1 MSLTGEGIS
10 RRELLRDAAA
20 ATAAA
25 TLLGPADALARRKP
39 PKRGKPTV
47 AVLGGGMAGLA
58 AAHELVERGFEV
70 HVFERKALG
79 GKARSIPVPHT
90 GGGGRLPLPGE
101 HGFRFFPGF
110 YHHVPDSMRRT
121 PEGANPNGV
130 WDNLVDANQ
139 SRLSRANGEDVITPG
154 EDPQQLP
161 GNVAETALAGLNL
174 GARVPPNELA
184 EFTQRI
190 LVFLTSCD
198 ERRYGQ
204 WEFVPW
210 LEFIRAE
217 GKSKE
222 YNDVLA
228 RGLTRT
234 LVAAKETVASA
245 RTICN
250 MAEAFVYTGM
260 QRGNDGQLDRLLDG
274 PTNEAW
280 IDPWVKL
287 LRARGVRFHV
297 GQTVAGLQLSKGG
310 RVSAARLIDRR
321 GRRRT
326 IEADWF
332 VSAMPAE
339 RARRLWSKQIL
350 RRDPELAEMRE
361 LQVDWMNGIQYYLRR
376 RLPIIRGHVAYMDAQ
391 WALTSISQAQ
401 FWSERDFPARYGDGA
416 VQDCL
421 SVDISD
427 WDTPGIVF
435 GRPAKRCTKNEVAIE
450 TWAQLKL
457 HLNDQEEILRDE
469 DVHSYFLDP
478 AIRYD
483 RKRRANTND
492 EPLLV
497 NTVGSWEK
505 RPTAR
510 TRIANLF
517 LAGDYVQTNIDL
529 ATMEGAN
536 ESGRA
541 AVAGILEASG
551 SKAKPPAMYSLYRPP
566 EFEAAKR
573 ADLERWRAGQP
584 NALDTP

>member
-1 MSLTGEGIS
+1 MSLTGRGLT
-10 RRELLRDAAA
+10 RRDLLRDAAA
-20 ATAAA
+20 AGAAA
-25 TLLGPADALARRKP
+25 TLLGPADALAARRP
-39 PKRGKPTV
+39 RRAKPTV

-58 AAHELVERGFEV
+58 AAHELIERGFDV
-70 HVFERKALG
+70 HVYERKSLG
-79 GKARSIPVPHT
+79 GKARSIKVAQTAAAGH
-90 GGGGRLPLPGE
+90 RPLPGE

-110 YHHVPDSMRRT
+110 YHHVPDSMRRI
-121 PEGANPNGV
+121 PEGGNANGV
-130 WDNLVDANQ
+130 WDNLVAT
-139 SRLSRANGEDVITPG
+139 SETRLSRANGDDIIAPG
-154 EDPQQLP
+154 GFEAQPNP
-161 GNVAETALAGLNL
+161 SGIAETIGGGLNL
-174 GARVPPNELA
+174 GSRIPPNELA
-184 EFTQRI
+184 EFTNRI

-198 ERRYGQ
+198 ERRFGQ
-204 WEFVPW
+204 WEHVPW
-210 LEFIRAE
+210 LEFVKAE

-222 YNDVLA
+222 YNDILA

-234 LVAAKETVASA
+234 LVAAKEQVASA

-260 QRGNDGQLDRLLDG
+260 NRGNDGEADRLLDG
-274 PTNEAW
+274 PTNEVW
-280 IDPWVKL
+280 IDPWVRL
-287 LRARGVRFHV
+287 LRSKGVKFHI
-297 GQTVAGLQLSKGG
+297 GQTVTALHLNKRG
-310 RVSAARLIDRR
+310 RLTEATVKDRR
-321 GRRRT
+321 NRRRAV
-326 IEADWF
+326 EADWF

-339 RARRLWSKQIL
+339 RARRLWNKQVL
-350 RRDPELAEMRE
+350 ARDPELTEMRE

-376 RLPIIRGHVAYMDAQ
+376 KVPVTRGHVAYMDAP

-401 FWSERDFPARYGDGA
+401 FWAERDFAKRYGDGQ
-416 VQDCL
+416 VVDCL
-421 SVDISD
+421 SVDVSD
-427 WDTPGIVF
+427 WDTPGIVY
-435 GRPAKRCTKNEVAIE
+435 GRPAKRCTKNEIAIE

-457 HLNDQEEILRDE
+457 HLNDREEILRDD
-469 DVHSYFLDP
+469 DVHSFFLDP

-483 RKRRANTND
+483 PKRKANSND

-497 NTVGSWEK
+497 NTVGSWDK

-510 TRIANLF
+510 TRISNLF

-541 AVAGILEASG
+541 AVRAILEASG
-551 SKAKPPAMYSLYRPP
+551 SKAEPPAMYSLYRPP

>member
-1 MSLTGEGIS
+1 
-10 RRELLRDAAA
+10 
-20 ATAAA
+20 
-25 TLLGPADALARRKP
+25 
-39 PKRGKPTV
+39 
-47 AVLGGGMAGLA
+47 
-58 AAHELVERGFEV
+58 
-70 HVFERKALG
+70 
-79 GKARSIPVPHT
+79 
-90 GGGGRLPLPGE
+90 
-101 HGFRFFPGF
+101 
-110 YHHVPDSMRRT
+110 
-121 PEGANPNGV
+121 
-130 WDNLVDANQ
+130 
-139 SRLSRANGEDVITPG
+139 
-154 EDPQQLP
+154 
-161 GNVAETALAGLNL
+161 
-174 GARVPPNELA
+174 
-184 EFTQRI
+184 
-190 LVFLTSCD
+190 
-198 ERRYGQ
+198 
-204 WEFVPW
+204 
-210 LEFIRAE
+210 
-217 GKSKE
+217 
-222 YNDVLA
+222 
-228 RGLTRT
+228 
-234 LVAAKETVASA
+234 
-245 RTICN
+245 
-250 MAEAFVYTGM
+250 
-260 QRGNDGQLDRLLDG
+260 
-274 PTNEAW
+274 
-280 IDPWVKL
+280 
-287 LRARGVRFHV
+287 
-297 GQTVAGLQLSKGG
+297 
-310 RVSAARLIDRR
+310 
-321 GRRRT
+321 
-326 IEADWF
+326 
-332 VSAMPAE
+332 MPAE
-339 RARRLWSKQIL
+339 RARRLWSRQIL

-376 RLPIIRGHVAYMDAQ
+376 RLPIIRGHVAYMDAP

-401 FWSERDFPARYGDGA
+401 FWSEHDFPARYGDGA

-435 GRPAKRCTKNEVAIE
+435 GRPAKRCTKNEIAIE

-457 HLNDQEEILRDE
+457 HLNDREEILRDE
-469 DVHSYFLDP
+469 DIHSYFLDP
-478 AIRYD
+478 AIQYD

>member
-1 MSLTGEGIS
+1 
-10 RRELLRDAAA
+10 
-20 ATAAA
+20 
-25 TLLGPADALARRKP
+25 
-39 PKRGKPTV
+39 
-47 AVLGGGMAGLA
+47 
-58 AAHELVERGFEV
+58 
-70 HVFERKALG
+70 
-79 GKARSIPVPHT
+79 
-90 GGGGRLPLPGE
+90 
-101 HGFRFFPGF
+101 
-110 YHHVPDSMRRT
+110 MRRT
-121 PEGANPNGV
+121 PEGGNPNGV
-130 WDNLVDANQ
+130 WDNLVATTET
-139 SRLSRANGEDVITPG
+139 RLSRAGGEDIITPG
-154 EDPQQLP
+154 PDTQP
-161 GNVAETALAGLNL
+161 GTATETLIGGLNL
-174 GARVPPNELA
+174 GGRIPPNELA
-184 EFTQRI
+184 VFVQRL

-204 WEFVPW
+204 WEHVSW
-210 LEFIRAE
+210 LEFIRAK

-250 MAEAFVYTGM
+250 MAEAFAMTA
-260 QRGNDGQLDRLLDG
+260 QNRGNDGEPDRILDA

-287 LRARGVRFHV
+287 LRARGVRFHM
-297 GQTVAGLQLSKGG
+297 GQTITALQVSKGG
-310 RVSAARLIDRR
+310 RIAGARTLDRR

-326 IEADWF
+326 IEANWF
-332 VSAMPAE
+332 VCAMPVE
-339 RARRLWSKQIL
+339 RARRLWSRAVL
-350 RRDPELAEMRE
+350 ARDPELAEMFD

-376 RLPIIRGHVAYMDAQ
+376 RLPITRGHIAYMDAP

-401 FWSERDFPARYGDGA
+401 FWSERDFPNRYGDGT

-427 WDTPGIVF
+427 WDTPGIVY
-435 GRPAKRCTKNEVAIE
+435 GKPAKRCTKNEIAIE
-450 TWAQLKL
+450 TWAQLKA
-457 HLNDQEEILRDE
+457 HLNDTGQEILRDE
-469 DVHSYFLDP
+469 DIHSSFLDP
-478 AIRYD
+478 AIQFD
-483 RKRRANTND
+483 RRRRMNSND

-497 NTVGSWEK
+497 NTVNSWDK
-505 RPTAR
+505 RPLAH

-541 AVAGILEASG
+541 AVRALLDAAGSRAE
-551 SKAKPPAMYSLYRPP
+551 PPAMYSLYRPP

-573 ADLERWRAGQP
+573 VDLERWRMGQP
-584 NALDTP
+584 NTLDVDVDAGARIPAPASSP